1 MHKKCPNCNN
11 QPKGIGDTLHNFFNK
26 IGVHKAIKKV
36 INGNNC
42 GGCQKRQERL
52 NDLFPYKNSRNNP
65 FS

>member
-36 INGNNC
+36 NNGNNC
-42 GGCQKRQERL
+42 GGCQKRQER
-52 NDLFPYKNSRNNP
+52 
-65 FS
+65 